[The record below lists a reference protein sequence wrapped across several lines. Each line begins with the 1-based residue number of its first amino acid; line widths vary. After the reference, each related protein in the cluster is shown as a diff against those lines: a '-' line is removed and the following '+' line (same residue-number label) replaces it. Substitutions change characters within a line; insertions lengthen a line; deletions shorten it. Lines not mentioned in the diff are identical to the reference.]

1 MKKLRRI
8 LLPLCA
14 LLLLLT
20 PALAGAAAD
29 FAPYL
34 VLSPGETYVLPSS
47 GTLSDACVSDR
58 EVLSV
63 QLLGGAVLVTAGD
76 AGVTTLL
83 LETTTPFGTTVYEE
97 RTVVVAEGGTY
108 CWPCTP
114 YSDSKDML
122 INRGWGVNG
131 HKGIDVNYNKDYLT
145 DSVAYTFAPGK
156 VVGVFHYDR
165 NTYGKWSGSD
175 TYNKFN
181 YSLAK
186 EYPDI
191 PGLYNT
197 EVGGGAATRGNSV
210 VMEHT
215 IGGETVYS
223 EIFHL
228 QPGSLDFAVACL
240 ASGAE
245 LPAGTPI
252 AVVGNT
258 GQSRGATGIHLHFQL
273 STGEM
278 DGDGWRDAFNA
289 KSVLGKDFQSGVTS
303 ISGSIFDKVPGL
315 PTDEILRLLRGG
327 LN

>member
-1 MKKLRRI
+1 MRA
-8 LLPLCA
+8 LP
-14 LLLLLT
+14 
-20 PALAGAAAD
+20 AD

-34 VLSPGETYVLPSS
+34 VLSPGETYLLPSS
-47 GTLSDACVSDR
+47 GTLSDACVADGG
-58 EVLSV
+58 VLSV
-63 QLLGGAVLVTAGD
+63 QVLGGAVLVAAED

-228 QPGSLDFAVACL
+228 QPGSSILPWPAWPRGRSCL
-240 ASGAE
+240 RERLSQLWATPDSPGA
-245 LPAGTPI
+245 PRVSICIFSSPPGRWMGMA
-252 AVVGNT
+252 
-258 GQSRGATGIHLHFQL
+258 
-273 STGEM
+273 GEM
-278 DGDGWRDAFNA
+278 PSTPNRCWAR
-289 KSVLGKDFQSGVTS
+289 
-303 ISGSIFDKVPGL
+303 ISN
-315 PTDEILRLLRGG
+315 RG
-327 LN
+327 

>member
-1 MKKLRRI
+1 MSHEE
-8 LLPLCA
+8 
-14 LLLLLT
+14 T
-20 PALAGAAAD
+20 
-29 FAPYL
+29 APYSPATVRPPAPSHARACGRCRGL
-34 VLSPGETYVLPSS
+34 CTLSGALPGETYLLPSS
-47 GTLSDACVSDR
+47 GTLSDACVADGG
-58 EVLSV
+58 VLSV
-63 QLLGGAVLVTAGD
+63 QVLGGAVLVAAED

-278 DGDGWRDAFNA
+278 GWGWLARCLQRQIGAGQGFPIGGDEHQR
-289 KSVLGKDFQSGVTS
+289 VHL
-303 ISGSIFDKVPGL
+303 
-315 PTDEILRLLRGG
+315 
-327 LN
+327 